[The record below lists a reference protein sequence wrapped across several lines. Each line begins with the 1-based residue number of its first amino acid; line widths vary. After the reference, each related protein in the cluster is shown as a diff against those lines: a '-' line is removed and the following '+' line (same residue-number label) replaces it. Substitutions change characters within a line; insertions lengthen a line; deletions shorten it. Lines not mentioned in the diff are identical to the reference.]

1 MPERCQPFVA
11 FPKGDGRSDW
21 SREADL
27 RTRSDP
33 RQTSKRTGTN
43 EVRSEAW
50 RDKRAPIVFW
60 WSLTGD
66 PFWIPFEAC
75 SCKSVYDTLVMR

>member
-50 RDKRAPIVFW
+50 RDKTRAHRFLVVPNRGSFLDPI
-60 WSLTGD
+60 
-66 PFWIPFEAC
+66 
-75 SCKSVYDTLVMR
+75 